1 MHRQTKGKREG
12 DKQGKQGE
20 KKDER
25 QIFEPYLPSVLSM
38 KVVLPIAEVGG
49 NIKGNLE
56 RLIVSKTEG
65 KCIVEGFIRPD
76 SVHIL
81 TYSAGKVN
89 AGLVEFQT
97 TYECMVCHPVDGML
111 VKCKCNTITKAG
123 IHAEV
128 VDQKGNV
135 PITVFVA
142 RDHHLRND
150 LFERV
155 TENANLIVSIIG
167 VRFELNDTTICTI
180 GKLTDIE

>member
-1 MHRQTKGKREG
+1 
-12 DKQGKQGE
+12 
-20 KKDER
+20 
-25 QIFEPYLPSVLSM
+25 M
-38 KVVLPIAEVGG
+38 KVECIA
-49 NIKGNLE
+49 K
-56 RLIVSKTEG
+56 
-65 KCIVEGFIRPD
+65 
-76 SVHIL
+76 
-81 TYSAGKVN
+81 Y
-89 AGLVEFQT
+89 
-97 TYECMVCHPVDGML
+97 
-111 VKCKCNTITKAG
+111 ITKAG